1 VLDELSAELPDT
13 ERAAAALSGDNPQA
27 LARVAT
33 RAEIRQPGSLE
44 RAFGRVG
51 GGVGMGG
58 LMAGTFLSTMAGAV
72 LGTAIAH
79 SFLDSDVGAA
89 QDVDAGWND
98 AGLSDPG
105 GFDAG
110 GGFDI

>member
-1 VLDELSAELPDT
+1 
-13 ERAAAALSGDNPQA
+13 
-27 LARVAT
+27 
-33 RAEIRQPGSLE
+33 
-44 RAFGRVG
+44 
-51 GGVGMGG
+51 MGG

-89 QDVDAGWND
+89 QDVDAGWSD